1 MMNWFLPL
9 FNLILVLTFYEGLH
23 GLLYYKSEEVKREG
37 KVVVRVLNINEEN
50 AVALNS
56 IFFRN
61 TIVFLSDKVNEKIL
75 RHEEGHTKQFNYIY
89 AFLVLTAVMLPF
101 DSLIAIPAVFVG
113 KFLLWKMERDADLY
127 AYYNYGIKYES
138 KAERPKSRIE
148 RLKEWILDSHPPDY
162 IRKENEYYEKNNN
175 LIRLFLRDLSS

>member
-1 MMNWFLPL
+1 MMDWFLPL

-23 GLLYYKSEEVKREG
+23 GLLYYKSREVKREG
-37 KVVVRVLNINEEN
+37 KIKVRVLDINEEN
-50 AVALNS
+50 AVTLNS
-56 IFFRN
+56 IFFRD
-61 TIVFLSDKVNEKIL
+61 TVVFLSNKINEKVL

-89 AFLVLTAVMLPF
+89 AFLVLVAVIFPF
-101 DSLIAIPAVFVG
+101 NSLVLFPAVFIG

-138 KAERPKSRIE
+138 GAERPKSRIG

-162 IRKENEYYEKNNN
+162 IRKENKYYEKNKN
-175 LIRLFLRDLSS
+175 LFSLFLQDLK

>member
-1 MMNWFLPL
+1 MVDWFFSL

-23 GLLYYKSEEVKREG
+23 GLLYYKSKEVKREG
-37 KVVVRVLNINEEN
+37 KISIRVLNINEEN
-50 AVALNS
+50 AVTLNS

-61 TIVFLSDKVNEKIL
+61 TVVFLSNKMSEKVL
-75 RHEEGHTKQFNYIY
+75 RHEEGHTKQFNYVY
-89 AFLVLTAVMLPF
+89 AFLILTAVTFPF
-101 DSLIAIPAVFVG
+101 NKLVVIPAVLIG

-138 KAERPKSRIE
+138 DMERPKSRLE

-162 IRKENEYYEKNNN
+162 IRKENKYYEKNNSLFN
-175 LIRLFLRDLSS
+175 LFLQDLK

>member
-1 MMNWFLPL
+1 MVDWLLSL

-23 GLLYYKSEEVKREG
+23 GLLYYKSEEVRREG
-37 KVVVRVLNINEEN
+37 KIRVRVLNIDEEN
-50 AVALNS
+50 AVTLNS

-61 TIVFLSDKVNEKIL
+61 TVVFLSDKINEKIL

-89 AFLVLTAVMLPF
+89 AFLILTAVVFPINNLVV
-101 DSLIAIPAVFVG
+101 IPAVFVG
-113 KFLLWKMERDADLY
+113 KFLMWKMERDADLY

-138 KAERPKSRIE
+138 KAERPKSRIV

-162 IRKENEYYEKNNN
+162 IRKENGYYEKNNN
-175 LIRLFLRDLSS
+175 LFKLFLQDLK